1 MKLIYSNEALD
12 DLIRL
17 REFIAQ
23 ENPKAARHI
32 SATLV
37 QGIKNL
43 VDFPLLGKEVP
54 QAPNPKIIRDLILG
68 KYVVRYLI
76 LSESISILRVWHH
89 RENRQK

>member
-1 MKLIYSNEALD
+1 MRLIYSSEALD

-23 ENPKAARHI
+23 ENPKAAQHI
-32 SATLV
+32 STTLV

-43 VDFPLLGKEVP
+43 VDFPLLGKEVSH
-54 QAPNPKIIRDLILG
+54 APNSKIIRDLILG

-89 RENRQK
+89 RENR